1 MRRRFRTALLLVVA
15 LALGGAA
22 PDLGG
27 IGYNQRLGEHVPMAT
42 RMVDSDGRATDL
54 AGLIDHKP
62 TLLMLGYFA
71 CPALCGVVRDD
82 AFQALADSGLHLPRD
97 YSLVFLSIDPAEGPK
112 DAAEAKT
119 RDLARFAV
127 PGAASGWHFVTAP
140 DAEIGRIEQA
150 VGYHSRYDVSL
161 KQFLHPAGIVI
172 LTPDGTVSGYLL
184 GVGYQPGAVVAA
196 LSQARAGTIGQRA
209 PSILLLCFH
218 YDPST
223 GRYSLEIIKVL
234 RLMGVLTLLLILAL
248 LLLLRRNRA

>member
-1 MRRRFRTALLLVVA
+1 MRPGLRRALLLLVP

-27 IGYNQRLGEHVPMAT
+27 IGYTQRLGEHVPVAT
-42 RMVDSDGRATDL
+42 RMVDSDGRVTDL

-82 AFQALADSGLHLPRD
+82 AFQALADSGLHLPHD

-112 DAAEAKT
+112 DAFEART

-127 PGAASGWHFVTAP
+127 PGAASGWHFATAP
-140 DAEIGRIEQA
+140 AAEISRIEQA
-150 VGYHSRYDVSL
+150 VGYHSRYDISL

-172 LTPDGTVSGYLL
+172 LTPNGTVSGYLL

-234 RLMGVLTLLLILAL
+234 RLMGVLTLLLIVAL
-248 LLLLRRNRA
+248 LMVLRRKRA